1 MIPPTTSTSLLVA
14 KLVLEAIETISNVLT
29 KDKS

>member
-1 MIPPTTSTSLLVA
+1 MFPPIPSTSILVA
-14 KLVLEAIETISNVLT
+14 KLVLEAIETISNVLA